1 MFVHMIDWCNES
13 IYWISFKIQTS
24 PLPLH
29 NKTYHLKLTHTFV
42 ILCKAWGL
50 NITTKTSIVTS
61 ISMKHTTCW
70 FEWQTSYGTMT
81 RILEPWIWFNPAKK
95 DISSIKNHEY
105 IYYFDMIFTRDKP
118 VLSPCNT
125 KVDDPNPFIWQKM
138 NPFKADEPLSSIFMI
153 DTPPL
158 QIYGR

>member
-1 MFVHMIDWCNES
+1 MKDQDFQLESVLWLPVHEVVQLIVFKINYEVLKFDIILFAKIYIKIEKNQLWINKFFVFVHMIDWCNES

-61 ISMKHTTCW
+61 ISMKHTTCNKV
-70 FEWQTSYGTMT
+70 FEWQTSYGVMT
-81 RILEPWIWFNPAKK
+81 RILEPWIWFQ
-95 DISSIKNHEY
+95 S
-105 IYYFDMIFTRDKP
+105 R
-118 VLSPCNT
+118 
-125 KVDDPNPFIWQKM
+125 
-138 NPFKADEPLSSIFMI
+138 
-153 DTPPL
+153 
-158 QIYGR
+158 